1 MANFIIPVQLKICIQ
16 NIDEDEL
23 EQYVND
29 FQFGLSEAFYSSDPD
44 DDHFSIEQCDIKWSE
59 IKET

>member
-16 NIDEDEL
+16 NIDKDEL
-23 EQYVND
+23 EQYIND

-44 DDHFSIEQCDIKWSE
+44 DDHFSIEQCDIK
-59 IKET
+59 